1 MIDIYKELERTSTE
15 LKFKEKTM
23 LLNPHIKEFTKY
35 LSDIKNYSEHT
46 ITSYSNDLEKFNE
59 FLYESY
65 PNLEDIKLF
74 TKKQIRLFLRHT
86 KKENLSKKTY
96 NRRVA
101 SIKGF
106 CKFLYKTKVL
116 ETDITLTI
124 NSLRLDQSL
133 PEYISIPEIKN
144 IFKNFTE
151 NDFLAA
157 RESLIFELFYGSG
170 LRLSELWQLTF
181 KDIDNYNLRIS
192 TVRKGGK
199 KQYLPVAKLFF
210 KKLKTYSIFRGEKI
224 AENGTEDTD
233 HIFISK
239 NGVHISK
246 RQIQRIVSKTL
257 VRLATISKTSPHVLR
272 HTFATHL
279 LDMGA
284 DIMDVKEL
292 LGHKSISTTQ
302 IYTHVSLEKLKNV
315 YKQAFPKSE
324 E

>member
-1 MIDIYKELERTSTE
+1 
-15 LKFKEKTM
+15 M
-23 LLNPHIKEFTKY
+23 LLQTHINTFGKY
-35 LSDIKNYSEHT
+35 LLDIKNYSEHT
-46 ITSYSNDLEKFNE
+46 IISYTNDLEKFDE
-59 FLYESY
+59 FLNENS

-74 TKKQIRLFLRHT
+74 TKKQIRLFLRFT

-106 CKFLYKTKVL
+106 CKYLYKTKVL
-116 ETDITLTI
+116 ETDISLSI
-124 NSLRLDQSL
+124 NSLRLDQRL
-133 PEYISIPEIKN
+133 PEYISITEMKN
-144 IFKNFTE
+144 IFKNFRE
-151 NDFLAA
+151 NDFLSA

-170 LRLSELWQLTF
+170 LRLSELWQLSF

-192 TVRKGGK
+192 TIRKGGK
-199 KQYLPVAKLFF
+199 KQFIPVTKQFF
-210 KKLKTYSIFRGEKI
+210 KKLKIYSTFRDEKI
-224 AENGTEDTD
+224 SENGTEDTD

-239 NGVHISK
+239 NGDHISK

-257 VRLATISKTSPHVLR
+257 IRLATISKTSPHVLR

-279 LDMGA
+279 LDKGA

-315 YKQAFPKSE
+315 YKLAFPKSE
-324 E
+324 K

>member
-1 MIDIYKELERTSTE
+1 
-15 LKFKEKTM
+15 M
-23 LLNPHIKEFTKY
+23 LLNSHINTFKKY

-46 ITSYSNDLEKFNE
+46 ILSYVNDLKKFDE
-59 FLYESY
+59 FLLDNFPRLDNILY
-65 PNLEDIKLF
+65 F
-74 TKKQIRLFLRHT
+74 TKKHIRQFLRNT

-96 NRRVA
+96 NRRIA

-106 CKFLYKTKVL
+106 CKFLYKTKIL
-116 ETDITLTI
+116 ETDISLTL
-124 NSLRLDQSL
+124 NSLRLDQRL
-133 PEYISIPEIKN
+133 PEYISITEMKN
-144 IFKNFTE
+144 IFKNFNE
-151 NDFLAA
+151 NDFLSA

-192 TVRKGGK
+192 AIRKGGK
-199 KQYLPVAKLFF
+199 KQHIPVAKLFF
-210 KKLKTYSIFRGEKI
+210 KKLKDYSHFRNEKI
-224 AENGTEDTD
+224 LENSTKDTD

-239 NGVHISK
+239 NGEHISK

-257 VRLATISKTSPHVLR
+257 ARLATIGKTSPHVLR

-279 LDMGA
+279 LDKGA

-315 YKQAFPKSE
+315 YKKSFPKSE
-324 E
+324 K

>member
-1 MIDIYKELERTSTE
+1 
-15 LKFKEKTM
+15 M
-23 LLNPHIKEFTKY
+23 LLNPHIKNFTKY
-35 LSDIKNYSEHT
+35 LSDIKNYSEYT
-46 ITSYSNDLEKFNE
+46 IISYTNDLEKLDE
-59 FLYESY
+59 FLNENS

-74 TKKQIRLFLRHT
+74 TKRQIRSFLRHT
-86 KKENLSKKTY
+86 KKEKLTKKTY

-106 CKFLYKTKVL
+106 CKFLYKTKIL
-116 ETDITLTI
+116 ETDISLTI
-124 NSLRLDQSL
+124 NSLRLDQRL
-133 PEYISIPEIKN
+133 PEYISITEMKN
-144 IFKNFTE
+144 IFKNFRE
-151 NDFLAA
+151 DDFLSA
-157 RESLIFELFYGSG
+157 RESFIFELFYGSG

-181 KDIDNYNLRIS
+181 NDIDNYNLRIS
-192 TVRKGGK
+192 TIRKGGK
-199 KQYLPVAKLFF
+199 KQFIPVTKQFF
-210 KKLKTYSIFRGEKI
+210 KKLKIYSTFRDEKI
-224 AENGTEDTD
+224 KENGTEDTN

-239 NGVHISK
+239 NGEHISK

-279 LDMGA
+279 LDKGA

-302 IYTHVSLEKLKNV
+302 IYTHVSLEKLKSV

-324 E
+324 K

>member
-1 MIDIYKELERTSTE
+1 
-15 LKFKEKTM
+15 M
-23 LLNPHIKEFTKY
+23 LLQTHINTFAKY
-35 LSDIKNYSEHT
+35 LLDIKNYSEHT
-46 ITSYSNDLEKFNE
+46 ITSYTNDLEKFDE
-59 FLYESY
+59 FLNDNS

-74 TKKQIRLFLRHT
+74 TKKQIRLFLRFT

-106 CKFLYKTKVL
+106 CKYLYKTKVL
-116 ETDITLTI
+116 ETDISLSI
-124 NSLRLDQSL
+124 NSLRLDQRL
-133 PEYISIPEIKN
+133 PEYISITEMKN
-144 IFKNFTE
+144 IFKNFRE
-151 NDFLAA
+151 NDFLSA

-170 LRLSELWQLTF
+170 LRLSELWQLSF

-192 TVRKGGK
+192 TIRKGGK
-199 KQYLPVAKLFF
+199 KQFIPVTKQFF
-210 KKLKTYSIFRGEKI
+210 KKLKIYSTFRDEKI
-224 AENGTEDTD
+224 SENGTEDTD

-239 NGVHISK
+239 NGDHISK

-257 VRLATISKTSPHVLR
+257 IRLATISKTSPHVLR

-279 LDMGA
+279 LDKGA

-315 YKQAFPKSE
+315 YKLAFPKSE
-324 E
+324 K